1 MNKVILT
8 GFLGRDP
15 EITTSKSGDMQI
27 AKFSLAVNSGYGDKK
42 KTNWI
47 NCTAFGKSAEAL
59 GKYIFKGSPI
69 TIEGHI
75 QTGSYEK
82 KDGTKVYTTDV
93 IIDQWEFAMR
103 DKHQDEHK
111 ETETESATE
120 LPEPSTKTD
129 WGSDDSSLPF

>member
-1 MNKVILT
+1 
-8 GFLGRDP
+8 
-15 EITTSKSGDMQI
+15 MQI

-93 IIDQWEFAMR
+93 IIDQWEFAMK
-103 DKHQDEHK
+103 DKHQEYS
-111 ETETESATE
+111 ESQVK
-120 LPEPSTKTD
+120 PSMDIPVLDKIAEAD
-129 WGSDDSSLPF
+129 DPDSDLPF

>member
-93 IIDQWEFAMR
+93 IIDQWEFAMK
-103 DKHQDEHK
+103 DKHQEYS
-111 ETETESATE
+111 ESQVK
-120 LPEPSTKTD
+120 PSMDIPVLDKIAEAD
-129 WGSDDSSLPF
+129 DPDSDLPF